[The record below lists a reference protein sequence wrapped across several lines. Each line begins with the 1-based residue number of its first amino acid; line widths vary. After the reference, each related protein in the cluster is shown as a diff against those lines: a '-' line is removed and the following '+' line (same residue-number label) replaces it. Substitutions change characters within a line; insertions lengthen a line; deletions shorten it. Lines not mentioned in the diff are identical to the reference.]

1 MHISEL
7 KRMGANIKLKGS
19 KLEIV
24 GVKKLLGAEVMAT
37 DLRASSSLII
47 AGLMASG
54 VTVVNRVYHLDRGYE
69 DLEKIKKLWSKNK
82 ENKLMKKIIMAV
94 PKGRILKELNPLL
107 NKTGI
112 VPENE
117 FFCKDSRKLMFNTNV
132 DFLKFIRVRSFDVA
146 TFVAIGAAQI
156 GIAGDDVLN
165 EFNYEEIYKVLDLKI
180 GKCRLSVAKNN
191 SISDIT
197 EKHGH
202 ILVATKYKNTVTNYF
217 AKKGIR
223 AECIKL
229 NGAIELAPKL
239 GICSTIV
246 DLVSTGKTIKENNLE
261 ETDVLFKITSKLII
275 NKIAYKL
282 MNDNIISILEK
293 FKKNING

>member
-1 MHISEL
+1 ME
-7 KRMGANIKLKGS
+7 
-19 KLEIV
+19 
-24 GVKKLLGAEVMAT
+24 
-37 DLRASSSLII
+37 
-47 AGLMASG
+47 
-54 VTVVNRVYHLDRGYE
+54 
-69 DLEKIKKLWSKNK
+69 
-82 ENKLMKKIIMAV
+82 KIIMAV

-107 NKTGI
+107 KDIGI
-112 VPENE
+112 EPEE
-117 FFCKDSRKLMFNTNV
+117 DFFNKDSRKLMFNTNLS
-132 DFLKFIRVRSFDVA
+132 FLDIIRVRSFDVA

-165 EFNYEEIYKVLDLKI
+165 EFNYEEIYNILDLKI
-180 GKCRLSVAKNN
+180 GKCRLSIARTK
-191 SISDIT
+191 STISK
-197 EKHGH
+197 ESKKQGH

-261 ETDVLFKITSKLII
+261 ETEVLLKITSKLII

-282 MNDNIISILEK
+282 MNDNITSIVEK
-293 FKKNING
+293 FKKIIDG

>member
-1 MHISEL
+1 
-7 KRMGANIKLKGS
+7 
-19 KLEIV
+19 
-24 GVKKLLGAEVMAT
+24 
-37 DLRASSSLII
+37 
-47 AGLMASG
+47 
-54 VTVVNRVYHLDRGYE
+54 
-69 DLEKIKKLWSKNK
+69 
-82 ENKLMKKIIMAV
+82 MKKIIMAV
-94 PKGRILKELNPLL
+94 PKGRILDELNPIL
-107 NKTGI
+107 KKIGI
-112 VPENE
+112 IPEKD
-117 FFCKDSRKLMFNTNV
+117 FFSNDSRKLMFETNLT
-132 DFLKFIRVRSFDVA
+132 FLNIIRVRSFDVA

-180 GKCRLSVAKNN
+180 GKCRLSIAKKKN
-191 SISDIT
+191 SISDFSDK
-197 EKHGH
+197 EGH
-202 ILVATKYKNTVTNYF
+202 ILVATKYKNMVTNYF

-261 ETDVLFKITSKLII
+261 ETDVLLKITSKLII

-282 MNDNIISILEK
+282 MNDNITSILDK
-293 FKKNING
+293 FKKIING

>member
-1 MHISEL
+1 ME
-7 KRMGANIKLKGS
+7 
-19 KLEIV
+19 
-24 GVKKLLGAEVMAT
+24 
-37 DLRASSSLII
+37 
-47 AGLMASG
+47 
-54 VTVVNRVYHLDRGYE
+54 
-69 DLEKIKKLWSKNK
+69 
-82 ENKLMKKIIMAV
+82 KIIMAV

-107 NKTGI
+107 KDIGI
-112 VPENE
+112 EPEE
-117 FFCKDSRKLMFNTNV
+117 DFFNKDSRKLMFNTNLS
-132 DFLKFIRVRSFDVA
+132 FLDIIRVRSFDVA

-165 EFNYEEIYKVLDLKI
+165 EFNYEEIYNILDLKI
-180 GKCRLSVAKNN
+180 GKCRLSFARTK
-191 SISDIT
+191 STISKES
-197 EKHGH
+197 EKQGH

-261 ETDVLFKITSKLII
+261 ETEVLLKITSKLII

-282 MNDNIISILEK
+282 MNDNITSIVEK
-293 FKKNING
+293 FKKIIDG

>member
-1 MHISEL
+1 ME
-7 KRMGANIKLKGS
+7 
-19 KLEIV
+19 
-24 GVKKLLGAEVMAT
+24 
-37 DLRASSSLII
+37 
-47 AGLMASG
+47 
-54 VTVVNRVYHLDRGYE
+54 
-69 DLEKIKKLWSKNK
+69 
-82 ENKLMKKIIMAV
+82 KIIMAV

-107 NKTGI
+107 KDIGI
-112 VPENE
+112 EPEE
-117 FFCKDSRKLMFNTNV
+117 DFFNKDSRKLMFNTNLS
-132 DFLKFIRVRSFDVA
+132 FLDIIRVRSFDVA

-156 GIAGDDVLN
+156 GITGDDVLN
-165 EFNYEEIYKVLDLKI
+165 EFNYEEIYNILDLKI
-180 GKCRLSVAKNN
+180 GKCRLSFARTK
-191 SISDIT
+191 SKISKES
-197 EKHGH
+197 EKQGH

-261 ETDVLFKITSKLII
+261 ETEVLLKITSKLII

-282 MNDNIISILEK
+282 MNDNITSIVEK
-293 FKKNING
+293 FKKIIDG

>member
-1 MHISEL
+1 
-7 KRMGANIKLKGS
+7 
-19 KLEIV
+19 
-24 GVKKLLGAEVMAT
+24 
-37 DLRASSSLII
+37 
-47 AGLMASG
+47 
-54 VTVVNRVYHLDRGYE
+54 
-69 DLEKIKKLWSKNK
+69 
-82 ENKLMKKIIMAV
+82 MAV

-107 NKTGI
+107 KDIGI
-112 VPENE
+112 EPEE
-117 FFCKDSRKLMFNTNV
+117 DFFNKDSRKLMFNTNLS
-132 DFLKFIRVRSFDVA
+132 FLDIIRVRSFDVT

-165 EFNYEEIYKVLDLKI
+165 EFNYEEIYNILDLKI
-180 GKCRLSVAKNN
+180 GKCRLSIARTK
-191 SISDIT
+191 STISKES
-197 EKHGH
+197 EKQGH

-261 ETDVLFKITSKLII
+261 ETEVLLKITSKLII

-282 MNDNIISILEK
+282 MNDNITSIVEK
-293 FKKNING
+293 FKKIIDG